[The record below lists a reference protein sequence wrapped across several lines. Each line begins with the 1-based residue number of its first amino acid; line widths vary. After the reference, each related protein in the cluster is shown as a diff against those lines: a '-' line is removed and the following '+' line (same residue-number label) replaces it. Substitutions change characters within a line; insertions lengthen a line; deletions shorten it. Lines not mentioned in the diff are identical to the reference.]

1 MVSFLFCHPPPHT
14 HTKKDKNERVFFL
27 RCYPSILDSVL
38 TQVKTCEQ
46 NPDDEQSLHF
56 DPAVD
61 VF

>member
-1 MVSFLFCHPPPHT
+1 MVSFLFCRPPPPT
-14 HTKKDKNERVFFL
+14 PPQKKIKMSGVFL